1 MGGFNV
7 RDMLAAEQAK
17 FQGEITEDKFKYK
30 KYELD
35 LSLPINELKFL
46 FSIVGVLTIPL
57 GEFIGIKGR
66 AKWVKVNSCI
76 YLLP

>member
-30 KYELD
+30 NMNWICRYQ
-35 LSLPINELKFL
+35 SM
-46 FSIVGVLTIPL
+46 S
-57 GEFIGIKGR
+57 
-66 AKWVKVNSCI
+66 
-76 YLLP
+76 